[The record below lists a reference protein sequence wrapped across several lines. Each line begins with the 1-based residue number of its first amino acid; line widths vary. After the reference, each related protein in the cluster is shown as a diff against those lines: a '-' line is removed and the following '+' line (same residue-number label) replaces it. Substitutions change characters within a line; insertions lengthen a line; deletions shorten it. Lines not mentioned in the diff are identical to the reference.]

1 MMKAPKTEKV
11 NEELIRRV
19 TERIVKEYDPDK
31 IILYGSLAW
40 GKSNKD
46 CDLDLFIIKD
56 SPLRRDLRSTEI
68 SKLFFPRRF
77 GLDVLVYTPEEI
89 ERRLKLGDFFV
100 KRIIEHGVVLYDR
113 KTSDTGWGMDLQGQ
127 Q

>member
-1 MMKAPKTEKV
+1 MMKARKTEKV